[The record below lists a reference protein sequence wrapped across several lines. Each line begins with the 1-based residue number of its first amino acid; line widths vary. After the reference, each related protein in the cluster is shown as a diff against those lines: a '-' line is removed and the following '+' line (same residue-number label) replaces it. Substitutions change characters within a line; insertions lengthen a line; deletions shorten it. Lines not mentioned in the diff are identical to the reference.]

1 MLIEDNTSKYCL
13 FHTFNNIVVNLTR
26 YIKCL
31 PPLEAIYTASKT
43 KEHVLKNST
52 IGNRLSLLKQTLEL
66 LVPKIRTG
74 GSFYLRAIRFQN
86 SKKKL
91 HSWISY
97 QWWQILKIVL
107 MKNFHEYYT

>member
-43 KEHVLKNST
+43 TEHVLKNST
-52 IGNRLSLLKQTLEL
+52 IGNRLSLL
-66 LVPKIRTG
+66 
-74 GSFYLRAIRFQN
+74 
-86 SKKKL
+86 SK
-91 HSWISY
+91 H
-97 QWWQILKIVL
+97 
-107 MKNFHEYYT
+107 